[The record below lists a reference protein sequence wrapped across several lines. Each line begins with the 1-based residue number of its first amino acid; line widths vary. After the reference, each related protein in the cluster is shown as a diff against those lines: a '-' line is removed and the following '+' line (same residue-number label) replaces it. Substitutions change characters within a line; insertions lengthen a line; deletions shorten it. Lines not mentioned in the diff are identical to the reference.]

1 MMLRTLA
8 LAATTLTAL
17 GALGCSDPVPPPSQ
31 GGVSIT
37 ISPASPQP
45 PETSCQRTT
54 GHSALIGNPAPNQS
68 ARGTPVVDGEGG
80 AEVSCRVSGA
90 GRFSVSGKV
99 KANAVTFNLRGGQ
112 MSAEKDGTGTGS
124 VASFDVKGLTLGAP
138 TSTPCTL
145 TTIEVKA
152 GAAWGRF
159 ECNAY
164 IDSQS
169 PTSAHCRATGVF
181 LLENCEQ

>member
-31 GGVSIT
+31 GGVSIN
-37 ISPASPQP
+37 IGPASPQP
-45 PETSCQRTT
+45 DGTSCQRTT
-54 GHSALIGNPAPNQS
+54 GHNALIGNPPPTQS
-68 ARGTPVVDGEGG
+68 AKGGPVVDGEGG

-99 KANAVTFNLRGGQ
+99 KAGSVTFSLRGGEL
-112 MSAEKDGTGTGS
+112 SAEKDGTGTGS
-124 VASFDVKGLTLGAP
+124 VASFDTKGLNLSAP
-138 TSTPCTL
+138 TTTPCTL
-145 TTIEVKA
+145 TTVQVKA

-164 IDSQS
+164 VDSQS
-169 PTSAHCRATGVF
+169 PTNAHCRSTGVF
-181 LLENCEQ
+181 LLENCDQ